1 MTARIPHLTLAL
13 ALGLTAVACEPEPA
27 PVVATPPKGAPVA
40 AQAASQAAPALT
52 AAQIAGENPHA
63 KGLPSDA
70 VHGGM
75 AAGMPPGH
83 GAGGPAGGGGGGLS
97 GKVLE
102 RMNAA
107 TYTYLK
113 LATSSGEIWAAV
125 PETTTAVGADVT
137 INDPMPMEGFESKT
151 LGRKF
156 DRIVFGT
163 LGAAGG
169 GAPAGAGAMPGGAP
183 HGSAGSQPTA
193 GDPHAGLQLPPAA
206 GVGDVKVDKATAPD
220 ARTVAE
226 VFAQKAGLKDKTV
239 TVRGKV
245 VKFSAGVMGKNWVH
259 VRDGSGTDAAKD
271 NDLTFTTQDT
281 VATGDVVT
289 ASGTVRT
296 DKDFG
301 AGYFYPV
308 IVEEAKVAK

>member
-1 MTARIPHLTLAL
+1 MPMSTLRLTTTLT
-13 ALGLTAVACEPEPA
+13 LGLTVVACEPEPA
-27 PVVATPPKGAPVA
+27 PVVATPPKDAPAA
-40 AQAASQAAPALT
+40 AQAPSQAVPALT
-52 AAQIAGENPHA
+52 AAQIAGANPHA
-63 KGLPSDA
+63 AGLPSDA
-70 VHGGM
+70 VHGG
-75 AAGMPPGH
+75 AAAAMPPGH
-83 GAGGPAGGGGGGLS
+83 GAQGPAGGGLS

-113 LATSSGEIWAAV
+113 LSTSSGEIWAAV
-125 PETTTAVGADVT
+125 PETTTAVGAQVT

-163 LGAAGG
+163 LGGADGAAPT
-169 GAPAGAGAMPGGAP
+169 GAHGMPGGP
-183 HGSAGSQPTA
+183 HHGSVGSEPA
-193 GDPHAGLQLPPAA
+193 PGNPHAGLQLPPATNA
-206 GVGDVKVDKATAPD
+206 GDIKVDKATGPD
-220 ARTVAE
+220 GRLVAE
-226 VFAQKAGLKDKTV
+226 VFAQRATLKDKTV

-245 VKFSAGVMGKNWVH
+245 VKFSANVMGKNWVH

-271 NDLTFTTQDT
+271 NDLTFTTKDQ
-281 VATGDVVT
+281 VATGDIVT
-289 ASGTVRT
+289 ATGTVRT

-308 IVEEAKVAK
+308 IVEEAKVEK

>member
-1 MTARIPHLTLAL
+1 MFNSRSARAL
-13 ALGLTAVACEPEPA
+13 FAGVLGLTALACEPEPA
-27 PVVATPPKGAPVA
+27 PVVAPPPKATTPAP
-40 AQAASQAAPALT
+40 AASQAAPALT

-70 VHGGM
+70 VHGGG
-75 AAGMPPGH
+75 AAAMPPGH
-83 GAGGPAGGGGGGLS
+83 GAGGPAPGGLS

-102 RMNAA
+102 RMTAA

-113 LATSSGEIWAAV
+113 LSTSSGEIWAAV
-125 PETTTAVGADVT
+125 PETDVQVGAQVS
-137 INDPMPMEGFESKT
+137 ISDPMPMEGFESKT

-163 LGAAGG
+163 LGG
-169 GAPAGAGAMPGGAP
+169 GAPAGAMAGGAP

-193 GDPHAGLQLPPAA
+193 GNPHAGLQLPPAA
-206 GVGDVKVDKATAPD
+206 GVGDVKVEKATGAD

-226 VFAQKAGLKDKTV
+226 VFAQKAALKDKTV

-271 NDLTFTTQDT
+271 NDLTFTTQDQ
-281 VATGDVVT
+281 VAMGDVVT

-308 IVEEAKVAK
+308 IVEEAKVSK